1 MVWNPSYERI
11 IVRKNIGVR
20 ELQCPV
26 CRNKMKVVEEDYS
39 FKGNSDIHW
48 QCSNRECLTCCT
60 EEVRFNQSF
69 KELWYHNGFDTQ
81 EKEWVIKKK
90 IDVKRGGKKR

>member
-48 QCSNRECLTCCT
+48 
-60 EEVRFNQSF
+60 
-69 KELWYHNGFDTQ
+69 
-81 EKEWVIKKK
+81 
-90 IDVKRGGKKR
+90 